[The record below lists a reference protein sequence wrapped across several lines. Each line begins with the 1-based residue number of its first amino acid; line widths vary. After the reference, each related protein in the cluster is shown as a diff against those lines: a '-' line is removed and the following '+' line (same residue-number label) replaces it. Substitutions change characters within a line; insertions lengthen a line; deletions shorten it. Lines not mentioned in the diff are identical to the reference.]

1 VFPAEGGKPTFRRQT
16 EQRESGDMP
25 HHEERPATALAHG
38 PAKPDDIERVR
49 RDVGTA
55 AQADTPE
62 PSLDRALGEIEA
74 ACQTIRGDVSEW
86 KRTMA
91 PTRRASAEQLD
102 L

>member
-1 VFPAEGGKPTFRRQT
+1 
-16 EQRESGDMP
+16 MP

-55 AQADTPE
+55 ARADTPV
-62 PSLDRALGEIEA
+62 PGVDRALGEIEA
-74 ACQTIRGDVSEW
+74 ACRTIRGDVSEL

-91 PTRRASAEQLD
+91 PARRASTEQLD
-102 L
+102 D

>member
-1 VFPAEGGKPTFRRQT
+1 
-16 EQRESGDMP
+16 MP

-62 PSLDRALGEIEA
+62 PEPSVDRALGEIEA
-74 ACQTIRGDVSEW
+74 ACQTIRGDVSEL

-91 PTRRASAEQLD
+91 PARRASTEQRD
-102 L
+102 GHQRHV